1 MSVADVVAHFE
12 HVREVAGIDHI
23 GVGGDF
29 DGTGSLPVGL
39 EDVSTY
45 PALLS
50 ALRERSWSDDDLT
63 KLAHGN
69 ISRTFH
75 DAESVAV
82 DLRRR
87 RGPSIATLDDLAVV
101 DPDPDRPADG
111 EEPLP

>member
-1 MSVADVVAHFE
+1 MVAHCE

-23 GVGGDF
+23 GLGGDF

-45 PALLS
+45 PALLK
-50 ALRERSWSDDDLT
+50 ALRQRSWSDDDLA

-87 RGPSIATLDDLAVV
+87 RRPSIATLDDLAASAT
-101 DPDPDRPADG
+101 DTDSDRPVDG